1 MLMCI
6 IREVYLVQKINFK
19 DKRICWDGN
28 LEDRTWITD
37 LANEDSKK
45 RREVKKPLE
54 KIFEIE
60 DEQERDFL
68 LWHPITRFGKS

>member
-1 MLMCI
+1 MEASI
-6 IREVYLVQKINFK
+6 VQKINFK
-19 DKRICWDGN
+19 DKRICWDGK
-28 LEDRTWITD
+28 LEHHV
-37 LANEDSKK
+37 ANEDSKK
-45 RREVKKPLE
+45 KVKKPLE

>member
-1 MLMCI
+1 MEASI
-6 IREVYLVQKINFK
+6 VQKINFK

-28 LEDRTWITD
+28 LEDD
-37 LANEDSKK
+37 VANEDSKK